1 MLHLGI
7 QYGITGNGLKKICDR
22 WKVPYRAAMQVFDHW
37 IILGTLV
44 DRVLSRRCGKPD
56 MRINL
61 TRRTALI
68 GLSVALPVRA
78 QPTLD
83 AVEPVSLEQPAIFE
97 ITPITGTL
105 RKRCRKDSNSSGR
118 GEEVRM
124 IVDFKSPIFPP
135 RSSVMSRAGGVRPPD
150 GVAKP

>member
-1 MLHLGI
+1 MDQKQSNKPAIVSCEDLYRQVWETPMLHLGI

-56 MRINL
+56 IRINL

-83 AVEPVSLEQPAIFE
+83 AVEPVSLEQP
-97 ITPITGTL
+97 GHQ
-105 RKRCRKDSNSSGR
+105 
-118 GEEVRM
+118 
-124 IVDFKSPIFPP
+124 
-135 RSSVMSRAGGVRPPD
+135 
-150 GVAKP
+150 